1 MRGAIH
7 LLLALLLAALFPALA
22 LAQAQASD
30 PDDDDDDDDAP
41 TLVEQVAPQSLAQL
55 PQQDL
60 NEQLLYSLLLGE
72 IAAQRGNPAVAA
84 QTYLEVARQTR
95 DPRIARRAVELA
107 QFARA
112 PEIALDAAKV
122 WHEADPE
129 SPQGLRAVTVLLV
142 GTKRVDDAAPYIAKL
157 LQGKDQAPGGLMQ
170 LGQLL
175 AQNSDKA
182 ANLRVVRTLAEPY
195 PELPEAHF
203 AIAQAA
209 FAAADEPLALAELTR
224 ASSIR
229 PGWDLPVIF
238 EAQILRRRSPAEAI
252 QRLGGFLDKY
262 PTARDVRLNYAR
274 ILVAEKRFPEART
287 QFEKLLSLHK
297 EDTEAIYGVG
307 ILAMQAKDYST
318 AEANL
323 TRLLE
328 LGYRDPNGL
337 RFTLAQLAE
346 EQKDWPRAIG
356 WYDSIKRGEH
366 AMPARLRTANALA
379 KQGKLAEARKYLQ
392 SVNAGEGDRVQLQIA
407 EAQLLRD
414 AQLHKDAFEL
424 LGKALAAN
432 PKQPDLM
439 YDFALT
445 AEKLN
450 RMDLLETNL
459 RELIQLKPDH
469 AHAYNALGYS
479 LADRNER
486 LPEARKLIEK
496 ALELAPEDYYIMD
509 SLGWVLYRMGD
520 LKGAAQTLRRAWK
533 GRPDGEIGAHL
544 GEVLWVLGEHA
555 EAEGIWREALEASP
569 DSDTLQK
576 TIQRL
581 KKK

>member
-1 MRGAIH
+1 MRSAIH
-7 LLLALLLAALFPALA
+7 LLLALLLAVLLPTFA
-22 LAQAQASD
+22 LAQATD
-30 PDDDDDDDDAP
+30 DDDDDDDDA
-41 TLVEQVAPQSLAQL
+41 APPAAEIAQAPSKL

-60 NEQLLYSLLLGE
+60 SEQVLYSMLLGE
-72 IAAQRGNPAVAA
+72 IAAQRGEPAAA
-84 QTYLEVARQTR
+84 AKTYLDLARQTG

-107 QFARA
+107 QLARTA
-112 PEIALDAAKV
+112 DIALDAAKV
-122 WHEADPE
+122 WHDSDPE
-129 SPQGLRAVTVLLV
+129 SQQGLRTLTILLV
-142 GTKRVDDAAPYIAKL
+142 SMKRVDDAEPYIAKL
-157 LQGKDQAPGGLMQ
+157 LQAKDQAPGGFMQ

-175 AQNSDKA
+175 VQNSDKGV
-182 ANLRVVRTLAEPY
+182 NLRVVRKLAEPY
-195 PELPEAHF
+195 PNVPEAHF

-209 FAAADEPLALAELTR
+209 FAANDETLALLELTR
-224 ASSIR
+224 AQSIR

-238 EAQILRRRSPAEAI
+238 EAQILRRRAPDEAI

-274 ILVAEKRFPEART
+274 MLVGEKRYPEART

-297 EDTEAIYGVG
+297 DDAEAIYGVG
-307 ILAMQAKDYST
+307 VLAMQAKDYAT

-323 TRLLE
+323 TKLLE
-328 LGYRDPNGL
+328 IGFRDPNGL
-337 RFTLAQLAE
+337 RFTLAQVAE

-379 KQGKLAEARKYLQ
+379 KQGKLDEARKYLQ
-392 SVNAGEGDRVQLQIA
+392 AVNVGDGERVQLQIA
-407 EAQLLRD
+407 EAQLLRE
-414 AQLHKDAFEL
+414 AELHKDAFEL
-424 LGKALAAN
+424 LGKALEAN

-439 YDFALT
+439 YDYALT

-450 RMDLLETNL
+450 RIDLLETNL
-459 RELIQLKPDH
+459 RELIQIKPDH

-509 SLGWVLYRMGD
+509 SMGWVLYRMGD
-520 LKGAAQTLRRAWK
+520 LKGAAQQLWRAWK

-544 GEVLWVLGEHA
+544 GEVLWVLGERSQ
-555 EAEGIWREALEASP
+555 AEGIWREALEASP
-569 DSDTLQK
+569 DSDTLKK
-576 TIQRL
+576 TLQRL
-581 KKK
+581 KK

>member
-22 LAQAQASD
+22 LAQAQAPD

-41 TLVEQVAPQSLAQL
+41 PLVEQVAPKSLAQL

-60 NEQLLYSLLLGE
+60 NEQLLYSLLMGE
-72 IAAQRGNPAVAA
+72 IAAQRGNPAAAA

-107 QFARA
+107 QFARS
-112 PEIALDAAKV
+112 PEIALEAAKV

-129 SPQGLRAVTVLLV
+129 SPQGLRTVTVLLV
-142 GTKRVDDAAPYIAKL
+142 GTKRVDDATPYIAKL

-170 LGQLL
+170 LSQLL

-182 ANLRVVRTLAEPY
+182 ANLRVVRKLAEPY
-195 PELPEAHF
+195 AELPEAHF

-209 FAAADEPLALAELTR
+209 FAATDEALALVELTR

-274 ILVAEKRFPEART
+274 ILVAEKRYPEART
-287 QFEKLLSLHK
+287 QFEQLLSLHK

-328 LGYRDPNGL
+328 VGFRDPNGL

-346 EQKDWPRAIG
+346 EQKDWTRAIG

-366 AMPARLRTANALA
+366 AMPARMRTANALA

-392 SVNAGEGDRVQLQIA
+392 SVNAGEGDRVQFQIA

-414 AQLHKDAFEL
+414 AQLHKDAFDL
-424 LGKALAAN
+424 LGSALAAN
-432 PKQPDLM
+432 PKQPELM

-450 RMDLLETNL
+450 RLDLLEANL
-459 RELIQLKPDH
+459 RELIQIKPDH

-520 LKGAAQTLRRAWK
+520 LKGAAQQLRRAWK

-569 DSDTLQK
+569 DSDTLKQ

>member
-7 LLLALLLAALFPALA
+7 LLLALLLAMLFPMHA
-22 LAQAQASD
+22 LAQASG
-30 PDDDDDDDDAP
+30 PDDDDDDDEGP
-41 TLVEQVAPQSLAQL
+41 PLVEQVAPPSLAQL

-60 NEQLLYSLLLGE
+60 NEQLLYSILLGE
-72 IAAQRGNPAVAA
+72 IAAQRGDPAAAA
-84 QTYLEVARQTR
+84 QTYLDLARQTR

-122 WHEADPE
+122 WHESDPE
-129 SPQGLRAVTVLLV
+129 SPQGLRTVTLLLV
-142 GTKRVDDAAPYIAKL
+142 STKRVDDAEPYIAKL
-157 LQGKDQAPGGLMQ
+157 LQGKDQAPGGFMQ

-175 AQNSDKA
+175 AQNADKG
-182 ANLRVVRTLAEPY
+182 ANLRVVRKLAEPY
-195 PELPEAHF
+195 AGLPESHF

-209 FAAADEPLALAELTR
+209 FAANDEALALLELTR

-252 QRLGGFLDKY
+252 ERLGGFLAKY

-274 ILVAEKRFPEART
+274 ILVAEKRYPEART
-287 QFEKLLSLHK
+287 QFEQLLSLHK
-297 EDTEAIYGVG
+297 EDAEAIYGVG
-307 ILAMQAKDYST
+307 ILAMQAKDYAT

-323 TRLLE
+323 TKLLE
-328 LGYRDPNGL
+328 VGFRDPNGL

-366 AMPARLRTANALA
+366 AMPARMRTANALA
-379 KQGKLAEARKYLQ
+379 KQGKLDEARKYLQ
-392 SVNAGEGDRVQLQIA
+392 TVNAGEGERVQLQIA

-414 AQLHKDAFEL
+414 AQLHKDAFDL
-424 LGKALAAN
+424 LGNALAAN

-439 YDFALT
+439 YDYALT

-459 RELIQLKPDH
+459 RELIQIKPDH

-496 ALELAPEDYYIMD
+496 ALDLAPEDYYIMD

-520 LKGAAQTLRRAWK
+520 LKGAAQTLRRAWQ

-544 GEVLWVLGEHA
+544 GEVLWVLGERV

-569 DSDTLQK
+569 DSDTLKQ

-581 KKK
+581 KTK

>member
-1 MRGAIH
+1 MRGVIH
-7 LLLALLLAALFPALA
+7 LLLALLLAALFPMLA
-22 LAQAQASD
+22 YSQASD

-41 TLVEQVAPQSLAQL
+41 PAAQLAPAPLAKL

-84 QTYLEVARQTR
+84 QTYLDLARQTR

-112 PEIALDAAKV
+112 PEIALEAAKA

-129 SPQGLRAVTVLLV
+129 SPQGLRAVTVMLV
-142 GTKRVDDAAPYIAKL
+142 SSKRVDDAAPYIAKL

-175 AQNSDKA
+175 AQNPDKA
-182 ANLRVVRTLAEPY
+182 ANLRVVRKLADPY
-195 PELPEAHF
+195 AELPEAHF

-209 FAAADEPLALAELTR
+209 FGANDEALALLELTR
-224 ASSIR
+224 ASAIR

-238 EAQILRRRSPAEAI
+238 EAQILRRRAPAEAI
-252 QRLGGFLDKY
+252 ERLGGFLDKY
-262 PTARDVRLNYAR
+262 PTARDVRLSYAR
-274 ILVAEKRFPEART
+274 MLVGEKRYPEART

-297 EDTEAIYGVG
+297 DDAEAIYGVG
-307 ILAMQAKDYST
+307 LLAMQAKDYST

-323 TRLLE
+323 TKLLE
-328 LGYRDPNGL
+328 IGFRDPNGL

-366 AMPARLRTANALA
+366 AMPARMRTANALA
-379 KQGKLAEARKYLQ
+379 KQGNLHEARKYLQ
-392 SVNAGEGDRVQLQIA
+392 NVNAGDGDRVQLQIA

-414 AQLHKDAFEL
+414 AQRHKDAFDL
-424 LGKALAAN
+424 LDKALEAN
-432 PKQPDLM
+432 PKQPDLL

-445 AEKLN
+445 AEKIN
-450 RMDLLETNL
+450 RIDLLEENL
-459 RELIQLKPDH
+459 RQLIQLKPDH

-520 LKGAAQTLRRAWK
+520 LKGAAQQLRRAWQ

-544 GEVLWVLGEHA
+544 GEVLWVLGERT
-555 EAEGIWREALEASP
+555 EAEGVWRQALEASP
-569 DSDTLQK
+569 ESDTLQK

-581 KKK
+581 KK

>member
-1 MRGAIH
+1 MRGVIH
-7 LLLALLLAALFPALA
+7 LLLALLLAALFPMLA
-22 LAQAQASD
+22 YSQASD

-41 TLVEQVAPQSLAQL
+41 PAAQLAPAPLAKL

-72 IAAQRGNPAVAA
+72 IAAQRGNPAIAA
-84 QTYLEVARQTR
+84 QTYLDLARQTR

-112 PEIALDAAKV
+112 PEIALEAAKA

-129 SPQGLRAVTVLLV
+129 SPQGLRAVTVMLV
-142 GTKRVDDAAPYIAKL
+142 SSKRVDDAAPYIAKL

-175 AQNSDKA
+175 AQNPDKA
-182 ANLRVVRTLAEPY
+182 ANLRVVRKLADPY
-195 PELPEAHF
+195 AELPEAHF

-209 FAAADEPLALAELTR
+209 FGANDEALALLELTR
-224 ASSIR
+224 ASAIR

-238 EAQILRRRSPAEAI
+238 EAQILRRRAPAEAI
-252 QRLGGFLDKY
+252 ERLGGFIDKY
-262 PTARDVRLNYAR
+262 PTARDVRLSYAR
-274 ILVAEKRFPEART
+274 MLVGEKRYPEART

-297 EDTEAIYGVG
+297 DDAEAIYGVG
-307 ILAMQAKDYST
+307 LLAMQAKDYST

-323 TRLLE
+323 TKLLE
-328 LGYRDPNGL
+328 IGFRDPNGL

-366 AMPARLRTANALA
+366 AMPARMRTANALA
-379 KQGKLAEARKYLQ
+379 KQGKLDEARKYLQ
-392 SVNAGEGDRVQLQIA
+392 NVNAGDGDRVQLQIA

-414 AQLHKDAFEL
+414 AQRHKDAFDL
-424 LGKALAAN
+424 LDKALEAN
-432 PKQPDLM
+432 PKQPDLL

-445 AEKLN
+445 AEKIN
-450 RMDLLETNL
+450 RIDLLEENL
-459 RELIQLKPDH
+459 RQLIQLKPDH

-520 LKGAAQTLRRAWK
+520 LKGAAQQLRRAWQ

-544 GEVLWVLGEHA
+544 GEVLWVLGERT
-555 EAEGIWREALEASP
+555 EAEGVWRQALEASP
-569 DSDTLQK
+569 ESDTLQK

-581 KKK
+581 KK

>member
-7 LLLALLLAALFPALA
+7 LLIALLLATLFPTLA
-22 LAQAQASD
+22 LAQASD
-30 PDDDDDDDDAP
+30 RDDDDDDDDAP
-41 TLVEQVAPQSLAQL
+41 LLVEQVSPKSLAQL

-60 NEQLLYSLLLGE
+60 NEQLLYSLLIGE
-72 IAAQRGNPAVAA
+72 IAAQRGNPAAAA
-84 QTYLEVARQTR
+84 QTYLEAARQTR

-112 PEIALDAAKV
+112 PEIALEAARV

-129 SPQGLRAVTVLLV
+129 SPHGLRTVTVLLV

-157 LQGKDQAPGGLMQ
+157 LQGKDQAPGGFMQ

-182 ANLRVVRTLAEPY
+182 ANLRVVRKLAEGY
-195 PELPEAHF
+195 LELPEAHF

-209 FAAADEPLALAELTR
+209 FAATDEALALLELTR

-229 PGWDLPVIF
+229 PGWDLPIIF

-274 ILVAEKRFPEART
+274 ILVAEKRYPEART

-328 LGYRDPNGL
+328 AGFRDPNGL

-366 AMPARLRTANALA
+366 AMPARMRTANALA

-414 AQLHKDAFEL
+414 AQLHKDAFDL
-424 LGKALAAN
+424 LGNALAAN
-432 PKQPDLM
+432 PKQPELM

-450 RMDLLETNL
+450 RVDLLEANL

>member
-22 LAQAQASD
+22 LAQASD
-30 PDDDDDDDDAP
+30 PDDDDDDDAP
-41 TLVEQVAPQSLAQL
+41 PLTEQVAPSPLAKL

-60 NEQLLYSLLLGE
+60 SEQLLYSLLLGE
-72 IAAQRGNPAVAA
+72 IAAQRGDPAAAA
-84 QTYLEVARQTR
+84 QTYLDVARQTR

-129 SPQGLRAVTVLLV
+129 SPQGLRTVTVLLV
-142 GTKRVDDAAPYIAKL
+142 GSKRVEDAAPYIAKL
-157 LQGKDQAPGGLMQ
+157 LQGKDQAPGGFMQ

-175 AQNSDKA
+175 TQNSDKD
-182 ANLRVVRTLAEPY
+182 ANLRVVRKLAEPY

-209 FAAADEPLALAELTR
+209 FAATDEALALLELTR

-252 QRLGGFLDKY
+252 DRLGGFLDKY

-274 ILVAEKRFPEART
+274 ILVAEKRYPEART

-297 EDTEAIYGVG
+297 DDAEAIYGVG

-328 LGYRDPNGL
+328 VGFRDPNGL

-366 AMPARLRTANALA
+366 AMPARMRTANALA
-379 KQGKLAEARKYLQ
+379 KQGKIDEARKYLQ
-392 SVNAGEGDRVQLQIA
+392 QVNAGEGERVQLQIA

-414 AQLHKDAFEL
+414 AQLHKDAFDL
-424 LGKALAAN
+424 LGKALEAN

-445 AEKLN
+445 AEKIN
-450 RMDLLETNL
+450 RMDLLEANL
-459 RELIQLKPDH
+459 RELIVIKPDH

-569 DSDTLQK
+569 DSDTLKQ

>member
-7 LLLALLLAALFPALA
+7 LLLALLLATLFPTLA
-22 LAQAQASD
+22 LAQASD

-41 TLVEQVAPQSLAQL
+41 PLVEQVAPQSLAQL

-60 NEQLLYSLLLGE
+60 NEQLLYSLLIGE
-72 IAAQRGNPAVAA
+72 IAAQRGNPAGAA

-112 PEIALDAAKV
+112 PDIALDAAKV

-129 SPQGLRAVTVLLV
+129 SPQALRTVTVLLV
-142 GTKRVDDAAPYIAKL
+142 GAKRVDDAVPYIAKL
-157 LQGKDQAPGGLMQ
+157 LQGKDQAPGGFMQ

-175 AQNSDKA
+175 TQNSDKGV
-182 ANLRVVRTLAEPY
+182 NLRVVRKLAEPY

-203 AIAQAA
+203 AVAQAA
-209 FAAADEPLALAELTR
+209 FAANDEALALLELKR

-238 EAQILRRRSPAEAI
+238 EAQILRRNSPKEAI
-252 QRLGGFLDKY
+252 ARLGGFLDKY

-274 ILVAEKRFPEART
+274 ILVAEKRYPEART
-287 QFEKLLSLHK
+287 QFERLLSLHK
-297 EDTEAIYGVG
+297 DDAEAIYGVG

-328 LGYRDPNGL
+328 VGFRDPNGL

-366 AMPARLRTANALA
+366 AMPARMRTANALA
-379 KQGKLAEARKYLQ
+379 KQGKIDEARKYLQ
-392 SVNAGEGDRVQLQIA
+392 SVNGGEGERVQLQIA

-414 AQLHKDAFEL
+414 AQLHKDAFDL

-445 AEKLN
+445 AEKIN
-450 RMDLLETNL
+450 RMDLLEANL
-459 RELIQLKPDH
+459 RELIVIKPDH

-520 LKGAAQTLRRAWK
+520 LKGAAQQLRRAWQ

-569 DSDTLQK
+569 DSDTLKQ

>member
-1 MRGAIH
+1 MRSAIH
-7 LLLALLLAALFPALA
+7 LLLALLLAALIPAFA
-22 LAQAQASD
+22 LAQAAA
-30 PDDDDDDDDAP
+30 DDDDDDDDAP
-41 TLVEQVAPQSLAQL
+41 PPAAEIAQQPPAKL

-60 NEQLLYSLLLGE
+60 SEQVLYSMLLGE
-72 IAAQRGNPAVAA
+72 IAAQRGDPAAA
-84 QTYLEVARQTR
+84 AKTYLDIAKQTR

-107 QFARA
+107 QLARTA
-112 PEIALDAAKV
+112 DIALDAAKV
-122 WHEADPE
+122 WHESDPE
-129 SPQGLRAVTVLLV
+129 SQQGLRTLTILLV
-142 GTKRVDDAAPYIAKL
+142 AMKRVDDAEPYIAKL
-157 LQGKDQAPGGLMQ
+157 LQGKDQTPGGFMQ

-175 AQNSDKA
+175 VQNADKG
-182 ANLRVVRTLAEPY
+182 ANLRVVRKLAEPY
-195 PELPEAHF
+195 PNVPEAHF

-209 FAAADEPLALAELTR
+209 FAANDETLALLELTR
-224 ASSIR
+224 AQSIR

-238 EAQILRRRSPAEAI
+238 EAQILRRRAPDEAI

-274 ILVAEKRFPEART
+274 MLVGEKRYPEART

-297 EDTEAIYGVG
+297 DDGEAIYGVG
-307 ILAMQAKDYST
+307 LLALQAKDYAT
-318 AEANL
+318 AESNL

-328 LGYRDPNGL
+328 IGFRDPNGL
-337 RFTLAQLAE
+337 RFTLAQVAE

-366 AMPARLRTANALA
+366 AMAARMRTANALA
-379 KQGKLAEARKYLQ
+379 KQGKLDEARRYLQ
-392 SVNAGEGDRVQLQIA
+392 AVSAGDGERVQLQIA
-407 EAQLLRD
+407 EAQLLRE
-414 AQLHKDAFEL
+414 AQRHKDAFDL

-432 PKQPDLM
+432 PKQTDLM
-439 YDFALT
+439 YDYALT

-450 RMDLLETNL
+450 RLDLLESNL
-459 RELIQLKPDH
+459 RQLIELKPDH

-509 SLGWVLYRMGD
+509 SMGWVLYRMGD
-520 LKGAAQTLRRAWK
+520 LNGAAQQLRRAWK

-544 GEVLWVLGEHA
+544 GEVLWVLGERA
-555 EAEGIWREALEASP
+555 EAEAVWREALEASP

-581 KKK
+581 KK

>member
-1 MRGAIH
+1 MRSAIH
-7 LLLALLLAALFPALA
+7 LLLALLFAVLLPTFAH
-22 LAQAQASD
+22 AQAAD
-30 PDDDDDDDDAP
+30 DDDDDDDDAP
-41 TLVEQVAPQSLAQL
+41 PPAAEIAQQPPAKL

-60 NEQLLYSLLLGE
+60 SEQVLYSMLLGE
-72 IAAQRGNPAVAA
+72 IAAQRGNPAAGA
-84 QTYLEVARQTR
+84 QTYLELARQTR
-95 DPRIARRAVELA
+95 DPRIARRGVELA
-107 QFARA
+107 QLARA
-112 PEIALDAAKV
+112 PDIALEAAKV

-129 SPQGLRAVTVLLV
+129 SPYAMRTVTVLLINA
-142 GTKRVDDAAPYIAKL
+142 KRVDDAEPYIAKL
-157 LQGKDQAPGGLMQ
+157 LQGKDQAPGGFMQ

-175 AQNSDKA
+175 VQNPDKA
-182 ANLRVVRTLAEPY
+182 GNLRVVRKLAEPY
-195 PELPEAHF
+195 PNVPEAHF

-209 FAAADEPLALAELTR
+209 FAANDEALSLLELTR
-224 ASSIR
+224 AQSIR

-238 EAQILRRRSPAEAI
+238 EAQILRRRSPEEAL

-274 ILVAEKRFPEART
+274 MLVGEKRYTEART
-287 QFEKLLSLHK
+287 QFEQLLSLHK
-297 EDTEAIYGVG
+297 DDAEAIYGVG
-307 ILAMQAKDYST
+307 LLAMQAKDYAT

-323 TRLLE
+323 TKLLE
-328 LGYRDPNGL
+328 IGFRDPNGL

-379 KQGKLAEARKYLQ
+379 KQGKLEEARKYLQ
-392 SVNAGEGDRVQLQIA
+392 NVNAGDGERVQLQIA
-407 EAQLLRD
+407 EAQLLREAD
-414 AQLHKDAFEL
+414 RNEDAFEL
-424 LGKALAAN
+424 LGKALEAN

-439 YDFALT
+439 YDYALT

-459 RELIQLKPDH
+459 RELIQIKPDH

-520 LKGAAQTLRRAWK
+520 LKGAAQQLRRAWK

-544 GEVLWVLGEHA
+544 GEVLWVLGERA
-555 EAEGIWREALEASP
+555 EAEGVWRDALEASP
-569 DSDTLQK
+569 DSDTLKK

-581 KKK
+581 KK

>member
-1 MRGAIH
+1 MRSAIH
-7 LLLALLLAALFPALA
+7 LLLALLLAALIPTYA
-22 LAQAQASD
+22 LAQAAD
-30 PDDDDDDDDAP
+30 DDDDDDDDAP
-41 TLVEQVAPQSLAQL
+41 PPAAEIARQPPAKL

-60 NEQLLYSLLLGE
+60 SEQVLYQMLLGE
-72 IAAQRGNPAVAA
+72 IAAQRGEPAAA
-84 QTYLEVARQTR
+84 AKTYLDLAKQTR

-107 QFARA
+107 QLART
-112 PEIALDAAKV
+112 PDVALEAAKV
-122 WHEADPE
+122 WHDSDPE
-129 SPQGLRAVTVLLV
+129 SQQGLRTLTILLV
-142 GTKRVDDAAPYIAKL
+142 AMKRVDDAEPYIAKL
-157 LQGKDQAPGGLMQ
+157 LQGKDQAPGGFMQ

-175 AQNSDKA
+175 VQNADKPS
-182 ANLRVVRTLAEPY
+182 NLRVVRKLAEPY
-195 PELPEAHF
+195 PNVPEAHF

-209 FAAADEPLALAELTR
+209 FAANDETLALLELTR

-238 EAQILRRRSPAEAI
+238 EAQILRRRAPDEAI
-252 QRLGGFLDKY
+252 KRLGGFLDKY

-274 ILVAEKRFPEART
+274 MLVGEKRYPEART

-297 EDTEAIYGVG
+297 DDTEAIYGVG
-307 ILAMQAKDYST
+307 LLAMQAKDYAT

-323 TRLLE
+323 TKLLDV
-328 LGYRDPNGL
+328 GFRDPNGL

-379 KQGKLAEARKYLQ
+379 KQGKLDEARKYLQ
-392 SVNAGEGDRVQLQIA
+392 TVNVGEGERVQLQIA
-407 EAQLLRD
+407 EAQLLRE
-414 AQLHKDAFEL
+414 AEQHKDAFDL
-424 LGKALAAN
+424 LGKALEGN

-439 YDFALT
+439 YDYALT

-450 RMDLLETNL
+450 RLDLLEANL
-459 RELIQLKPDH
+459 RELIQIKPDH

-509 SLGWVLYRMGD
+509 SMGWVLYRMGD
-520 LKGAAQTLRRAWK
+520 LKGAADQLWRAWK

-544 GEVLWVLGEHA
+544 GEVLWALGERSQ
-555 EAEGIWREALEASP
+555 AEGIWREALEASP
-569 DSDTLQK
+569 DSDTLKK

-581 KKK
+581 KK

>member
-1 MRGAIH
+1 MRSAIH
-7 LLLALLLAALFPALA
+7 LLFALLLATLFSTLT
-22 LAQAQASD
+22 LAQSSD
-30 PDDDDDDDDAP
+30 ADDDDDDDDEAP
-41 TLVEQVAPQSLAQL
+41 PPAQQIAPQKPLAQL

-60 NEQLLYSLLLGE
+60 SEQLLYSLLLGE
-72 IAAQRGNPAVAA
+72 IAAQRGNPAQAA
-84 QTYLEVARQTR
+84 QTYLDIARQTR

-107 QFARA
+107 QFART
-112 PEIALDAAKV
+112 PEIALEAAKV

-129 SPQGLRAVTVLLV
+129 SPQGLRTVTVLLV
-142 GTKRVDDAAPYIAKL
+142 NTRRVDDAAPYIAKL
-157 LQGKDQAPGGLMQ
+157 LQGKDQAPGGFMQ

-175 AQNSDKA
+175 AANNDKA
-182 ANLRVVRTLAEPY
+182 ANLRVVRSLAEPY
-195 PELPEAHF
+195 PQLPESHF
-203 AIAQAA
+203 AVAQAA
-209 FAAADEPLALAELTR
+209 FAANDEPLALAELTR
-224 ASSIR
+224 ASAIR

-238 EAQILRRRSPAEAI
+238 EAQILRRRAPAQAI
-252 QRLGGFLDKY
+252 ERLGGFLDKY

-274 ILVAEKRFPEART
+274 ILVGEKRYPEART

-297 EDTEAIYGVG
+297 DDSEAIYGVG

-328 LGYRDPNGL
+328 VGFRDPNGL

-366 AMPARLRTANALA
+366 AMPARMRTANALA
-379 KQGKLAEARKYLQ
+379 KQGKLDEARKYLQ
-392 SVNAGEGDRVQLQIA
+392 QVNVGEGDRVQLQIA

-414 AQLHKDAFEL
+414 AQRHKDAFDL
-424 LGKALAAN
+424 LGKALEAN

-450 RMDLLETNL
+450 RMDLLEKNL
-459 RELIQLKPDH
+459 RELIQIKPDH

-520 LKGAAQTLRRAWK
+520 LKGAAQQLRRAWK

-544 GEVLWVLGEHA
+544 GEVLWVLGEQA

-569 DSDTLQK
+569 DSETLLK